1 MFYHQFHFNLC
12 TIMFS
17 PAHQV
22 VTLCLWSLF
31 GCIACEYAIPEP
43 QVTFYRGKGLQ
54 VSIPEDPK
62 ISLFCIA
69 IKAIDDSRGEVLL
82 RNQIV
87 LKPNGGR
94 FAYVDVDLVLDV
106 GRRVSFRLDVIHDGL
121 KYFTVKD
128 TEVRGGQSIL

>member
-1 MFYHQFHFNLC
+1 MWLPVNN
-12 TIMFS
+12 
-17 PAHQV
+17 V

-31 GCIACEYAIPEP
+31 GSIACEYAIPEP

-62 ISLFCIA
+62 ISLFSIA
-69 IKAIDDSRGEVLL
+69 IKAIDETRGEVLL

-106 GRRVSFRLDVIHDGL
+106 GRRVSFRLEVIHNDL
-121 KYFTVKD
+121 KYVTVKE
-128 TEVRGGQSIL
+128 TEVKGGLSILLL

>member
-1 MFYHQFHFNLC
+1 M
-12 TIMFS
+12 
-17 PAHQV
+17 
-22 VTLCLWSLF
+22 
-31 GCIACEYAIPEP
+31 
-43 QVTFYRGKGLQ
+43 TFYRGKGLQ
-54 VSIPEDPK
+54 VYIPEDPK

-87 LKPNGGR
+87 LKPSGGR